1 MSNEENIEQGQEDRK
16 TESPKEQSGVSSQ
29 ESGGEAV
36 ALTEA
41 TNQTSAINTSE
52 IKTMEVHH
60 HPQLEKKSFKEYV
73 LEGLMIFLAV
83 TMGFFAENI
92 RENITDNEKEK
103 VFIESFVEDLEA
115 DQKYFEEQGI
125 YFTERLEQLD
135 SLIILLNTKE
145 RITNTNDFYYYGRL
159 AVRYTPV
166 VLHTGTIDEV
176 KNSGGLRLI
185 RKKGLPKKLVEY
197 YNQLPIIKEYEA
209 RLMSIDEDYRRTFID
224 IIDPSALESNYS
236 KIRGRVDKHTDNP
249 PLRNY
254 SKDDLAKLFGYAQY
268 MRTLRSVIAGSEED
282 LKKNGQQLLALI
294 QKEYHLKHE

>member
-1 MSNEENIEQGQEDRK
+1 MSEEINIEESREDGK
-16 TESPKEQSGVSSQ
+16 TESPEEQSTVNRLSST
-29 ESGGEAV
+29 ED
-36 ALTEA
+36 ALTE
-41 TNQTSAINTSE
+41 SE

-60 HPQLEKKSFKEYV
+60 HPQVEKKNLKEYL
-73 LEGLMIFLAV
+73 LEGLMIFIAV
-83 TMGFFAENI
+83 SMGFIAENI

-103 VFIESFVEDLEA
+103 VFVESFVEDLEA

-125 YFTERLEQLD
+125 YFTERLQQLD

-145 RITNTNDFYYYGRL
+145 KITNTNDFYYYGRL

-197 YNQLPIIKEYEA
+197 YNQLPIIKEYEV
-209 RLMSIDEDYRRTFID
+209 RLMSIDEDYRRTFVD

-236 KIRGRVDKHTDNP
+236 KIRGRVDKHIDNP

-268 MRTLRSVIAGSEED
+268 MRTLRSVIAGSEDD

-294 QKEYHLKHE
+294 QKEYHLENE

>member
-1 MSNEENIEQGQEDRK
+1 MSNEENIEQGQEDGK
-16 TESPKEQSGVSSQ
+16 TESPGEQSGVSSQ

-125 YFTERLEQLD
+125 YFTARLQQLD

-197 YNQLPIIKEYEA
+197 YNQLPIIKEYEV
-209 RLMSIDEDYRRTFID
+209 RLMSIDEDYRRTFVD

-236 KIRGRVDKHTDNP
+236 KIRGKVDKHIDNP

-268 MRTLRSVIAGSEED
+268 MRTLRSVIAGSEDD
-282 LKKNGQQLLALI
+282 LKINGQQLLALI